1 MSFQLLAVYKGPR
14 EGEDTHTL
22 QKHRLAA
29 HLNPLA
35 LTTCVV
41 TTTAT
46 PVATAVER
54 AIAVGSAP
62 IMAVDMEPDMAVDT
76 AQDTAVDMGQDM
88 AVDLAPIMAMA
99 TEPDMAVDM
108 ALAMAA
114 TGQFATGDVILLVSR
129 TSSSKPFL
137 LLR

>member
-1 MSFQLLAVYKGPR
+1 MSCQLVTVYKGPR

-22 QKHRLAA
+22 QKQPLAA
-29 HLNPLA
+29 HLNPLP

-54 AIAVGSAP
+54 PIAVGSAP
-62 IMAVDMEPDMAVDT
+62 IMAVDMEPDMAVD
-76 AQDTAVDMGQDM
+76 
-88 AVDLAPIMAMA
+88 
-99 TEPDMAVDM
+99 M

-114 TGQFATGDVILLVSR
+114 IGQFATGDVILLASR
-129 TSSSKPFL
+129 TSPSKPFL

>member
-29 HLNPLA
+29 HLNPLP

-46 PVATAVER
+46 PVAMAVER
-54 AIAVGSAP
+54 ATAVGSAP
-62 IMAVDMEPDMAVDT
+62 IMAVDMEVDTAVDTARDMAVDM
-76 AQDTAVDMGQDM
+76 AVDTAVDMGQDM
-88 AVDLAPIMAMA
+88 AVVM
-99 TEPDMAVDM
+99 EPDTAVDM

-114 TGQFATGDVILLVSR
+114 TGQFATGDVILAAR
-129 TSSSKPFL
+129 TSPS
-137 LLR
+137 

>member
-1 MSFQLLAVYKGPR
+1 MSCQLLAVYKGPR

-46 PVATAVER
+46 PVAMAVER
-54 AIAVGSAP
+54 ATAVGSAP
-62 IMAVDMEPDMAVDT
+62 IMAVDMEVDTAVDTARDMAVDM
-76 AQDTAVDMGQDM
+76 AVDTAVDMGQDM
-88 AVDLAPIMAMA
+88 AVVM
-99 TEPDMAVDM
+99 EPDTAVDM

-114 TGQFATGDVILLVSR
+114 TGQFATGDVILAAR
-129 TSSSKPFL
+129 TSPS
-137 LLR
+137 